1 MSSARRPLVVAWI
14 IALAAI
20 DLASK
25 FWAAKSLDD
34 GPIELPGPVDLQLGY
49 NSGTAFGLFSTVPAA
64 LIVVVTSAVAVALIR
79 AWWRGRTPAGPVALI
94 IAGAVANA
102 IDRLEA
108 GSVVD
113 MLHTGW
119 WPTFNIADIYITTG
133 VAWWAI
139 VSTGS
144 GRAASSTDDPTGA
157 EPKRIRSAEPG
168 PLTAQDADQ
177 VPNLQDSSGSG

>member
-1 MSSARRPLVVAWI
+1 MSSPRRDLMVAWI
-14 IALAAI
+14 IALVAV

-25 FWAAKSLDD
+25 FWAVNTLDD
-34 GPIELPGPVDLQLGY
+34 GPVELPGPIDLQLGY
-49 NSGTAFGLFSTVPAA
+49 NSGTAFGLFSNVPTL
-64 LIVVVTSAVAVALIR
+64 LIVVATGAIAVALIR
-79 AWWRGRTPAGPVALI
+79 AWWRCRTPTGPVALI

-139 VSTGS
+139 ISMRSERQTPSNVEPTDPARST
-144 GRAASSTDDPTGA
+144 T
-157 EPKRIRSAEPG
+157 
-168 PLTAQDADQ
+168 
-177 VPNLQDSSGSG
+177 

>member
-1 MSSARRPLVVAWI
+1 MNSARRPTMIVWI
-14 IALAAI
+14 IALVAI

-25 FWAAKSLDD
+25 IWAVNTLDD
-34 GPIELPGPVDLQLGY
+34 APIELPGPVDLRLGY
-49 NSGTAFGLFSTVPAA
+49 NSGTAFSLFSNVPS
-64 LIVVVTSAVAVALIR
+64 LVIVIATSAVAIALIR
-79 AWWRGRTPAGPVALI
+79 AWWRGRTPTGPVALI

-139 VSTGS
+139 ISMRPERQTTSNVE
-144 GRAASSTDDPTGA
+144 PTGPA
-157 EPKRIRSAEPG
+157 RS
-168 PLTAQDADQ
+168 TT
-177 VPNLQDSSGSG
+177 

>member
-1 MSSARRPLVVAWI
+1 MNSLRRPAMIAGIVALV
-14 IALAAI
+14 AI

-25 FWAAKSLDD
+25 FWAVATLDD
-34 GPIELPGPVDLQLGY
+34 APIELPGPLDLQLGY
-49 NSGTAFGLFSTVPAA
+49 NSGTAFGLFSNVPSL
-64 LIVVVTSAVAVALIR
+64 LIVIVTSAVAVALLR
-79 AWWRGRTPAGPVALI
+79 AWWHGRTQTGPAALI

-139 VSTGS
+139 VSARSDRSASVATDSTDTTPQRNRSDESSLLS
-144 GRAASSTDDPTGA
+144 GRG
-157 EPKRIRSAEPG
+157 
-168 PLTAQDADQ
+168 ADQ
-177 VPNLQDSSGSG
+177 DPNVQDSSGLG

>member
-1 MSSARRPLVVAWI
+1 MIVWI

-25 FWAAKSLDD
+25 IWAVNNLDD
-34 GPIELPGPVDLQLGY
+34 GPVELPGPIDLQLGY
-49 NSGTAFGLFSTVPAA
+49 NSGTAFSLFSNVPS
-64 LIVVVTSAVAVALIR
+64 LVIVVVTSAVAIALIR
-79 AWWRGRTPAGPVALI
+79 AWWRCRTPTGPVALI

-102 IDRLEA
+102 IDRFEA

-139 VSTGS
+139 ISMRSERQTPSNVE
-144 GRAASSTDDPTGA
+144 PTGPA
-157 EPKRIRSAEPG
+157 RS
-168 PLTAQDADQ
+168 TT
-177 VPNLQDSSGSG
+177 